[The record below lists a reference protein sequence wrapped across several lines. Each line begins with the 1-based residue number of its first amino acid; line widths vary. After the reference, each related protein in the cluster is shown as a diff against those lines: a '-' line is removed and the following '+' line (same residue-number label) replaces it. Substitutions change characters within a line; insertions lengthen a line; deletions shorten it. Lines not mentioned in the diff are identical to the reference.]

1 MFRALM
7 GPGKFITFEGI
18 EGSGKSTQIDML
30 HKHLELRGHQVHR
43 LREPGGTAVGD
54 RIRAILLDPALSEMT
69 DITEMLLFAASRA
82 QLIRQEVRPALA
94 AGKTVLC
101 DRFVYSSLAYQ
112 AYARGLPVAT
122 VRAANAP
129 AIEGLLPDKVVLLDL
144 PPKVALQRAKARAA
158 LDRIEAEALSFHEA
172 VRRGFL
178 EEAEADSER
187 FCVILAEGSP
197 EDIHRRILDG
207 LEALL

>member
-144 PPKVALQRAKARAA
+144 PPNVALQRAKARAA

-178 EEAEADSER
+178 EEAEADSDR

-197 EDIHRRILDG
+197 EDIHGRILDG

>member
-1 MFRALM
+1 M

>member
-1 MFRALM
+1 M

-144 PPKVALQRAKARAA
+144 PPNVALQRAKARAA

-178 EEAEADSER
+178 EEAEADSDR

-197 EDIHRRILDG
+197 EDIHGRILDG

>member
-144 PPKVALQRAKARAA
+144 PPKVALKRAKARAA

-178 EEAEADSER
+178 EEAEADSDR

-197 EDIHRRILDG
+197 EDIHGRILDG

>member
-1 MFRALM
+1 M

-30 HKHLELRGHQVHR
+30 HKYLELRGHQVHR

-112 AYARGLPVAT
+112 AYARGLPVET

-178 EEAEADSER
+178 EEAEADSDR

-197 EDIHRRILDG
+197 EDIHGRILDG

>member
-1 MFRALM
+1 M

-144 PPKVALQRAKARAA
+144 PPKVALKRAKARAA

-178 EEAEADSER
+178 EEAEADSDR

-197 EDIHRRILDG
+197 EDIHGRILDG